1 MWLNLQ
7 MSLFP
12 TQVPNLVS
20 SVRCWNVALAV
31 TGKYILVL
39 STQTIISPIVYNH
52 FVQTHFLSI
61 VDVKFIILPDD
72 D

>member
-1 MWLNLQ
+1 

-12 TQVPNLVS
+12 TQVPNLVF

-31 TGKYILVL
+31 SGKYILVI
-39 STQTIISPIVYNH
+39 STQTIISPIVYNN
-52 FVQTHFLSI
+52 FVQTHFLSFL
-61 VDVKFIILPDD
+61 DVKFIILPDD